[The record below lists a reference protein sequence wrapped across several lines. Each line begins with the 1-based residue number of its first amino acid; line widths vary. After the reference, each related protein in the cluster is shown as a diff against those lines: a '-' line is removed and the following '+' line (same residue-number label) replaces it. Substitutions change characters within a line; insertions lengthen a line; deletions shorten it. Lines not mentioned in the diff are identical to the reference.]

1 MVWFID
7 KPEILQDELD
17 RLAAIGAQ
25 CEVDEHAKAQGDIV
39 VKVKYRIDSED
50 LDFTCIYP
58 SAYPYFPPLISS
70 HNFPPGRHLEPYGK
84 TICTFA
90 DKNNDWNI
98 AKDTLAGLLQTQ
110 VAQVYEIHK
119 SPTVISEHE
128 DKFEG
133 YQASGQLVVEPRS
146 VIFITTNTE
155 DLPNSGNGYLQIS
168 LLKGTKLFR
177 DSDAECFTGC
187 FKTASDEKGK
197 LVFEDQTEYHKRFPT
212 RHPVRWVKLSN
223 PLSAVDPNGILRQVT
238 SEFPELAQP
247 SFSQLGKVEADIIGV
262 CFDEETSRGN
272 IQSSWLFVVRR
283 KWRKN
288 KREYTNSSIV
298 RTDYL
303 HPDQLYA
310 RTPRLLGLADK
321 TVTLI
326 GLGALGS
333 QVAFQLARAGI
344 KKLIIIDKDHLQLGN
359 LSRWINGLPFVG
371 ATKVQA
377 VANILNSNF
386 VGMKIRGYEV
396 EIGTNERFKLQDGS
410 VVGEYEFLQQEII
423 SKSDLVVDCSAML
436 NINQYLSSLCN
447 KQTTDFVWCSATN
460 GAWGGIVGRSP
471 GAYAHDVWFRFNEEH
486 AEDVIST
493 EPSGFV
499 QPKGCFH
506 PTFTGA
512 GFDLDNVSNMASRI
526 AVSMLQGDTYGQFEA
541 DVYIMEQWADGKP
554 IAPTWK
560 GFNYSND

>member
-7 KPEILQDELD
+7 KPEILQDELA

-25 CEVDEHAKAQGDIV
+25 YEIDEHAKGQGELV
-39 VKVKYRIDSED
+39 VKVKYRIDDDD

-58 SAYPYFPPLISS
+58 SAYPYFPPIISS
-70 HNFPPGRHLEPYGK
+70 HNFPPGRHLEPFGK

-110 VAQVYEIHK
+110 VTQIYEIHK
-119 SPTVISEHE
+119 SPTVISENE

-133 YQASGQLVVEPRS
+133 YQPSGQLVVEPRS
-146 VIFITTNTE
+146 VIVITTNTE
-155 DLPNSGNGYLQIS
+155 NLPNRGRGYLQIS
-168 LLKGTKLFR
+168 FVRGAKLFN
-177 DSDAECFTGC
+177 DSDAECFAGC
-187 FKTASDEKGK
+187 FKAASDEQGK
-197 LVFEDQTEYHKRFPT
+197 LVFEDETEYHKRFST
-212 RHPVRWVKLSN
+212 RHPVRWVKLST
-223 PLSAVDPNGILRQVT
+223 PLNAVDPDGILRQVI
-238 SEFPELAQP
+238 SECPELALP

-262 CFDEETSRGN
+262 CFGEETSRGN
-272 IQSSWLFVVRR
+272 IQCSWLFLVRR

-288 KREYTNSSIV
+288 KREYTKSSIV
-298 RTDYL
+298 RADYL

-310 RTPRLLGLADK
+310 RTPRLLGLANK

-344 KKLIIIDKDHLQLGN
+344 KELILIDKDYLQLGN
-359 LSRWINGLPFVG
+359 LSRWSAGLPLVG

-377 VANILNSNF
+377 MANILHSNF

-396 EIGTNERFKLQDGS
+396 EIGTNGRFKLEDGS
-410 VVGEYEFLQQEII
+410 IVGEYEFLQQEII
-423 SKSDLVVDCSAML
+423 RKSDLVVDCSAMS

-447 KQTTDFVWCSATN
+447 EQATDFVWCSATN

-471 GAYAHDVWFRFNEEH
+471 GVYAHDVWFRFNEKH
-486 AEDVIST
+486 AKDVIST

-512 GFDLDNVSNMASRI
+512 GFDLDTVSNMASRI
-526 AVSMLQGDTYGQFEA
+526 AVSMLQGETYGQFGD

-554 IAPTWK
+554 IVPTWK
-560 GFNYSND
+560 GFNYSNG